1 MFSHRINRIN
11 RIVIMTARN
20 SSRGPGLTLR
30 TWQHYTNAPMFV
42 LSAFFLFAYS
52 WQILAGTH
60 TRLCNLVIN
69 TVWVL
74 YGIDYAV
81 SLYLAPNRWSWFKS
95 NLILLI
101 TMILPMFQP
110 LRLLRFVPMLHMFNR
125 SAGTA
130 SRGRITLYAVA
141 VVSMLIY
148 VGALAEYSVEHKAP
162 GATITSF
169 PLSVWW
175 AFVTVTTVGYGDVYP
190 VTTLGRFIAII
201 LMITGIA
208 VIGIVSAMISSWLID
223 QVNVGRQPMP
233 PLAHTAK
240 TATSGDTASK
250 GAQGATQSVSSS
262 SQEIR
267 EDFDAED
274 YTTGDEDII
283 DAPDPLKEGILG
295 PNLNTAQSKIMQA
308 ELLRLTDSVNRLHN
322 EIERMRRAER
332 RHAHTSGQTARK
344 SKWRGDR
351 SGHMPPHDSHEGDE
365 PA

>member
-1 MFSHRINRIN
+1 
-11 RIVIMTARN
+11 MTARK
-20 SSRGPGLTLR
+20 SARRPGLTLH

-69 TVWVL
+69 LVWVL
-74 YGIDYAV
+74 YSIDYAI

-130 SRGRITLYAVA
+130 SRGRISLYAVA
-141 VVSMLIY
+141 VVAMLIY

-169 PLSVWW
+169 PLSIWW

-208 VIGIVSAMISSWLID
+208 VIGIVSAMISSWVID
-223 QVNVGRQPMP
+223 QVNVRPHPVIPAPAVGED
-233 PLAHTAK
+233 
-240 TATSGDTASK
+240 GGASPS
-250 GAQGATQSVSSS
+250 ANASTH
-262 SQEIR
+262 
-267 EDFDAED
+267 DAGGCPDED

-283 DAPDPLKEGILG
+283 DAIQNRAGGTAAAHRFGESSAQRDRTAASRGTQAHASLGADRAQIEMAREPQRAYASPRLPRRRQTGIVA
-295 PNLNTAQSKIMQA
+295 T
-308 ELLRLTDSVNRLHN
+308 R
-322 EIERMRRAER
+322 
-332 RHAHTSGQTARK
+332 
-344 SKWRGDR
+344 
-351 SGHMPPHDSHEGDE
+351 PPAFRTFVRIAS
-365 PA
+365 AFAIR